1 MRDNRA
7 GSNESTELEELF
19 QSWLGLLDEKKARW
33 AVDYLRGKGFIDS
46 QLRLASPREV
56 IIEWSRGRR
65 YSPSME
71 LLIKNMKAAWRQKQ
85 YRDGLAERKAYSFTL
100 DVRVKQQ
107 LDRLARNQGKTTS
120 ETLEGLIKKAQLKAE
135 KAEAKERIKNPG
147 RDW

>member
-7 GSNESTELEELF
+7 GSNESTELEKLL

-107 LDRLARNQGKTTS
+107 LDRLARNQGKTIS

-135 KAEAKERIKNPG
+135 KAEAKERIKNPE

>member
-1 MRDNRA
+1 MRNNQA
-7 GSNESTELEELF
+7 GDSEIIELEEMIR
-19 QSWLGLLDEKKARW
+19 SWLGLLDEKKAGW
-33 AVDYLRGKGFIDS
+33 AVDYLRAKGFIDN
-46 QLRLASPREV
+46 QLRLVSPREV

-65 YSPSME
+65 NSPSTV
-71 LLIKNMKAAWRQKQ
+71 LLIRNMKAAWRQKQ

-107 LDRLARNQGKTTS
+107 LDQLARKQGKTIS

-135 KAEAKERIKNPG
+135 KADAKDRIKNPR

>member
-7 GSNESTELEELF
+7 GNSESIELEEMIL
-19 QSWLGLLDEKKARW
+19 SWLGLLDEKKAGW
-33 AVDYLRGKGFIDS
+33 AVDYLRAKGFIDN
-46 QLRLASPREV
+46 QLRLDSPREV

-65 YSPSME
+65 NTPSTV
-71 LLIKNMKAAWRQKQ
+71 LLIRNMKAAWRQKQ

-107 LDRLARNQGKTTS
+107 LDHLARKQGKTIS

-135 KAEAKERIKNPG
+135 KADAKDRIKNPR